1 MNDLANVNAAAVL
14 QHLALHHTG
23 HEHGIT
29 CEALAFRLGISER
42 DVRTLVTELRQDGH
56 AVCAHPATGYFLAR
70 DEFELQTTIRFL
82 TDRALKSLLI
92 AAQLKRMPL
101 ADLVGQLKL
110 PT

>member
-1 MNDLANVNAAAVL
+1 MTESARVNASQLL
-14 QHLALHHTG
+14 QLLALHHTG
-23 HEHGIT
+23 HENGIT
-29 CEALAFRLGISER
+29 CETLAFRLGISER

-56 AVCAHPATGYFLAR
+56 AVCAHPATGYFIAR
-70 DEFELQTTIRFL
+70 DDNELQTTIRFL

-101 ADLVGQLKL
+101 ADLVGQLRL

>member
-1 MNDLANVNAAAVL
+1 MDQRAPINAAALL
-14 QHLALHHTG
+14 QVLALNHTG
-23 HEHGIT
+23 HENGIT
-29 CEALAFRLGISER
+29 SETLAFRLGISER

-70 DEFELQTTIRFL
+70 DDNELNTTIRFL

-92 AAQLKRMPL
+92 AAQLRRMPL